1 MYFSRFP
8 RTTFM
13 NQKIVNLTTIVGLH
27 KLINEKVFTFYN
39 YTIERE
45 ERPDHVAFN
54 YYDDVRYAW
63 LVLATNNILDPYW
76 EWPLE
81 GKAFYDWLKK
91 KYGSVSV
98 ADSTIMLCE
107 HNTKNITV
115 SADSL
120 ADNMTGNDD
129 AGSYTEITAHEYWGK
144 IMENRRHIKLLP
156 KSLLGIVDRQ
166 LLKLG

>member
-63 LVLATNNILDPYW
+63 LVLATNNILDP
-76 EWPLE
+76 
-81 GKAFYDWLKK
+81 
-91 KYGSVSV
+91 VSY
-98 ADSTIMLCE
+98 AHLTLPTI
-107 HNTKNITV
+107 
-115 SADSL
+115 
-120 ADNMTGNDD
+120 
-129 AGSYTEITAHEYWGK
+129 
-144 IMENRRHIKLLP
+144 LL
-156 KSLLGIVDRQ
+156 V
-166 LLKLG
+166 

>member
-1 MYFSRFP
+1 
-8 RTTFM
+8 M

-81 GKAFYDWLKK
+81 GL
-91 KYGSVSV
+91 
-98 ADSTIMLCE
+98 
-107 HNTKNITV
+107 
-115 SADSL
+115 SL
-120 ADNMTGNDD
+120 
-129 AGSYTEITAHEYWGK
+129 IH
-144 IMENRRHIKLLP
+144 ICRCRRAI
-156 KSLLGIVDRQ
+156 
-166 LLKLG
+166 